1 MLTSLAHS
9 CNGHLIKRVITQ
21 NPRSLALSIDIAC
34 ATVLE
39 GLVDPKKSVASSC
52 ISILN
57 DCWMACPEET
67 DSIFIQCGLLNSK
80 DTVQLQCL
88 DILTS
93 RVASS
98 TTFAF
103 KIFTPSV
110 VKLLNSSSSQCSHK
124 ASDLLIMFF
133 KNAKDAAKTD
143 LARQLHLHNIN
154 EHTRN
159 SILHSINYTITSREP
174 SSHSGHNSSNPSLSV
189 LSIQFLLDDP
199 MYAVES
205 INPEKI
211 ISIETFKREISEMTI
226 AFEGKETEFNWQQR
240 DKNIS
245 RLRSLLRG
253 NDSKQDHDLLIWA
266 FKYLSSGILKGAHS
280 LRTTL
285 SSSSCQLVKEISIIL
300 NHGIDSISDI
310 FISSIIKLTALSKKI
325 THTVANITVSA
336 LYANTSYSY
345 RALNYIPAILNE
357 KNIQPRI
364 YSAKWLRIIIY
375 CHRNVKSII
384 ESSGGRDIIESC
396 IFKGLSDAS
405 PGVREEMRQTFWTF
419 NEIWPSVGQSMLL
432 RMDSSIR
439 KILERSNPQPVASIS
454 SVSARPSRAG
464 SSIRG
469 SIAQSKERNPLP
481 NASRKPLDRVSKM
494 EKPAEAPKDLTA
506 KPARLGITQK
516 AQRRIVINSSNS
528 SGSKTTPKFGTSD
541 ISKPVRPSSSNTNY
555 HNIPSSPPEAIKE
568 KEKSTVFLTS
578 EKTSTQASLKELTL
592 TEQIK
597 SDTPEVVT
605 RALQTIVNA
614 WINPHENVVELPSTQ
629 LLGKFFKHLFS
640 IGPNKLSKERW
651 NLIYILTN
659 PSVITNV
666 TQFVP
671 ITEVC
676 LGIVHTQPENLCVDA
691 LKEIFN
697 QLGSDRERA
706 SLSVY
711 VISNCLEMEDEI
723 KAREAALNYCLDLLR
738 DIYLTSLKSKSILKE
753 VKLLELALTSG
764 KTNSSTLEKV
774 KNVFSSYFSE
784 VPKNSEVDVNLEI
797 SNSLSN
803 PSGPGEIF
811 SNRVALSVSG
821 ENEDFPTTSKS
832 PKSVVVNSKFDNL
845 VVSENHASNNNL
857 DNSFQKI
864 ATTTEDVNQQLSS
877 LSKNGLESTFQAEP
891 DQIIQQVVESEFQNL
906 AESSRPASPLLSSSV
921 DVRVDSPQSNSEQ
934 PTETVDPD
942 TMVIHVDEFEKQPI
956 DDSSENIHLVSDN
969 AMDPREDFATVSN
982 KEDILMEDSLLGDSK
997 SLSESSNIFDLDTL
1011 KRKTPEIEIFHDSVA
1026 SSASPVGSD
1035 SPHGP
1040 KSKQL
1045 EMDWLKTETALSSLS
1060 LLSNESESDF
1070 NARNDT
1076 IEKLIEKLGAHE
1088 ISNHGLNKLVSIV
1101 KDLDSKDLQVWK
1113 ENGWLKSILSNLF
1126 LYLDDSS
1133 LTRLTADQANKA
1145 LLLVNYFL
1153 IFKISSFSDYEL
1165 QLLNILF
1172 RLHDLCVSDKRSLI
1186 RGLTFVRNQLID
1198 YTNILSND
1206 VLLQASLKDYD
1217 DAWNAKTTTPQHKVF
1232 LLATFEKAIVQGNDS
1247 KFSRKVGEVVL
1258 EGLRA
1263 TEAIV
1268 RKQAYSLMLH
1278 LVKITS
1284 DQALIEDMLLSK
1296 LKDSERRLFE
1306 YYQRI

>member
-1 MLTSLAHS
+1 
-9 CNGHLIKRVITQ
+9 
-21 NPRSLALSIDIAC
+21 
-34 ATVLE
+34 
-39 GLVDPKKSVASSC
+39 
-52 ISILN
+52 
-57 DCWMACPEET
+57 MACPEET
-67 DSIFIQCGLLNSK
+67 DSIFIQCGLLNAK

-133 KNAKDAAKTD
+133 KNSKDAAKAD

-159 SILHSINYTITSREP
+159 SILRSINYATTSGES
-174 SSHSGHNSSNPSLSV
+174 SSHNSHNSLNPSLSV

-199 MYAVES
+199 MYAIES
-205 INPEKI
+205 IIPEKI

-253 NDSKQDHDLLIWA
+253 NDSKQDQDLLIWA

-375 CHRNVKSII
+375 CHRNVKSVI

-419 NEIWPSVGQSMLL
+419 NEIWPSVGQSMLS
-432 RMDSSIR
+432 RMDFSIR
-439 KILERSNPQPVASIS
+439 KILERSNPQPVTSIS

-481 NASRKPLDRVSKM
+481 NVSRKPLDRVSKI
-494 EKPAEAPKDLTA
+494 EKPVEAPKDLTA

-541 ISKPVRPSSSNTNY
+541 ISKPIRSSGSNTNY
-555 HNIPSSPPEAIKE
+555 HNLPSSPPESIKE
-568 KEKSTVFLTS
+568 KETSTFFLTS
-578 EKTSTQASLKELTL
+578 EKPSTQASLKELTL

-605 RALQTIVNA
+605 RALQTIVKA
-614 WINPHENVVELPSTQ
+614 WINPQENVVELPSTQ

-640 IGPNKLSKERW
+640 IGPSKLSKERW

-659 PSVITNV
+659 PSVVSNV

-676 LGIVHTQPENLCVDA
+676 LGIVHTQAENLCVDA
-691 LKEIFN
+691 LKKIFN

-711 VISNCLEMEDEI
+711 VISNCLEMEGDI
-723 KAREAALNYCLDLLR
+723 KAREAVLDYCLNLLR
-738 DIYLTSLKSKSILKE
+738 DIYLTSFKSKSILKE
-753 VKLLELALTSG
+753 LKLLELTLNSG
-764 KTNSSTLEKV
+764 KTNSPTLEKI
-774 KNVFSSYFSE
+774 KNVFISYFSE
-784 VPKNSEVDVNLEI
+784 VPKNNEVGVNSEI
-797 SNSLSN
+797 SNSFSN
-803 PSGPGEIF
+803 SSVSGEKF
-811 SNRVALSVSG
+811 SNRVELPVFG
-821 ENEDFPTTSKS
+821 ENEKDFSTISKS
-832 PKSVVVNSKFDNL
+832 PKSVGVDPNSDNL
-845 VVSENHASNNNL
+845 NVSGNNASNNNL
-857 DNSFQKI
+857 ANPLQKL
-864 ATTTEDVNQQLSS
+864 ATTTEDVNQSLSP
-877 LSKNGLESTFQAEP
+877 LSKNGLEATSRTEP
-891 DQIIQQVVESEFQNL
+891 DKIIQQVVESEFQNL
-906 AESSRPASPLLSSSV
+906 AESSRPVSPLLPSSSV
-921 DVRVDSPQSNSEQ
+921 DVRVDSPQSNNEQ
-934 PTETVDPD
+934 PTKTVDPD
-942 TMVIHVDEFEKQPI
+942 SVVIHVDEFEKQPI
-956 DDSSENIHLVSDN
+956 DDSSENLHLVSDN
-969 AMDPREDFATVSN
+969 AMDTREDFAKASN
-982 KEDILMEDSLLGDSK
+982 NEDISMEDSLLGNSK

-1011 KRKTPEIEIFHDSVA
+1011 KRKTPDIEIFHDSVL
-1026 SSASPVGSD
+1026 SSASPVDSG

-1070 NARNDT
+1070 NARNNN
-1076 IEKLIEKLGAHE
+1076 IEKLIEKLGARE

-1113 ENGWLKSILSNLF
+1113 ENGWLKSILFNLF

-1153 IFKISSFSDYEL
+1153 IFKNSSFSDYEL

-1172 RLHDLCVSDKRSLI
+1172 RLHDLGVSDKRSLI

-1217 DAWNAKTTTPQHKVF
+1217 DAWKAKTTTPQHKVF
-1232 LLATFEKAIVQGNDS
+1232 LLATFEKAIFQGNDS

-1263 TEAIV
+1263 KEAIV

-1278 LVKITS
+1278 LVKIAS
-1284 DQALIEDMLLSK
+1284 DQALIEDILLSK